1 MRVSRSA
8 SALLVALVLAPVLAL
23 ATMSPMALA
32 GDDRPWGSFEKNTLN
47 PGELSQATPADVGLP
62 FERVSI
68 PSSDRQLD
76 GFLVRAEASC
86 QPALALLIFHGR
98 GETIADWIGVQ
109 KFLHGKCVSSL
120 AFDYSG
126 HGRSSP
132 PGTIDNMNED
142 SVAALDAFLK
152 LFPAAGRRCLL
163 SHSLGGGP
171 MLYAATRGNAKPDC
185 VIVASPFSSLRDI
198 AIRGGAPEQ
207 VMLKLPDAWNNV
219 EATRSLPIPLLWVHS
234 RADKTVPIDL
244 GQRVY
249 DAKPEAKAAEMIDG
263 FDHNAIYKEMPDA
276 IWAPILGFAKGT

>member
-1 MRVSRSA
+1 MRHWRSGLTLLMVLAMRSTIA
-8 SALLVALVLAPVLAL
+8 SA
-23 ATMSPMALA
+23 
-32 GDDRPWGSFEKNTLN
+32 DDGRPWGSFEKNTLN
-47 PGELSQATPADVGLP
+47 PGELSQATPADFGLP

-68 PSSDRQLD
+68 PSSDRKLD
-76 GFLVRAEASC
+76 GFLVRAETSC

-98 GETIADWIGVQ
+98 GETVADWIGVQ
-109 KFLHGKCVSSL
+109 KFLHHKCVSSL
-120 AFDYSG
+120 VFDYSG

-152 LFPAAGRRCLL
+152 FFPASGRRCLL

-171 MLYAATRGNAKPDC
+171 LLYAATHGNGKPDC

-198 AIRGGAPEQ
+198 AIRGGGPEQ
-207 VMLKLPDAWNNV
+207 VMLKLPDVWNNV
-219 EATRSLPIPLLWVHS
+219 EAARRLPIPLFWVHS
-234 RADKTVPIDL
+234 RADKTIPLDL

-249 DAKPEAKAAEMIDG
+249 DAKTGAKAADVIDG

-276 IWAPILGFAKGT
+276 IWSPIIEFAKGM

>member
-1 MRVSRSA
+1 MKYWLSV
-8 SALLVALVLAPVLAL
+8 LTVLIVLATRAN
-23 ATMSPMALA
+23 MAWA
-32 GDDRPWGSFEKNTLN
+32 ADDRPWGSFEKGTLN

-68 PSSDRQLD
+68 PSSDRKLD
-76 GFLVRAEASC
+76 GFLVRAESSC

-98 GETIADWIGVQ
+98 NETVADWIGVQ

-120 AFDYSG
+120 VFDYSG
-126 HGRSSP
+126 HGKSSP

-142 SVAALDAFLK
+142 SVAAVDAFLK
-152 LFPAAGRRCLL
+152 FFPASGRRCLL

-171 MLYAATRGNAKPDC
+171 LLYAATNGHASADC
-185 VIVASPFSSLRDI
+185 VIVASPFSSLRDV

-207 VMLKLPDAWNNV
+207 VILKLPDAWNNV
-219 EATRSLPIPLLWVHS
+219 EAVRRLSVPLLWVHS
-234 RADKTVPIDL
+234 RSDKTIPFDL

-249 DAKPEAKAAEMIDG
+249 DAKAGAKAADVIDG

-276 IWAPILGFAKGT
+276 IWAPIIGFARGT